1 MAAPK
6 RELHPAGVRIAAIEK
21 TREAVEAHA
30 KAETARK
37 MKGPGVHTLPLFQS
51 ALHLMETAHDLAKA
65 SDPDGEEVTGE
76 SRQLSEADAERI
88 VEDSMYALYA
98 EANVGKRTERGT
110 P

>member
-1 MAAPK
+1 VTAPK
-6 RELHPAGVRIAAIEK
+6 RELHPAGVRRAAIQK

-65 SDPDGEEVTGE
+65 SDPGGAEVTGE
-76 SRQLSEADAERI
+76 SRQLSEAE
-88 VEDSMYALYA
+88 VEDIVYDVYAKA
-98 EANVGKRTERGT
+98 TGIR
-110 P
+110 PS